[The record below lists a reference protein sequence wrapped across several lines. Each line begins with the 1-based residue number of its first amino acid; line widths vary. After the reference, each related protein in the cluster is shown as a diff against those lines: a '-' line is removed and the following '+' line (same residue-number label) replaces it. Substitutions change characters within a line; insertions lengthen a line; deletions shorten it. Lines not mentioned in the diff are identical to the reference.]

1 MMQRRG
7 LPLFSYTLA
16 RVKHG
21 MIGSILNRKKNMSEQ
36 KPKKKV
42 HKASG
47 PDRLPNLVLSK
58 YEPIWRPNHGNH
70 DGHAIMKK
78 SKMMRQR
85 SRCLLICFTEKPR
98 YIVKYFSQLVMLVK
112 DLRYLTEQLNLHL
125 TKTLEKVEKLE
136 KENELLRSEKRSS
149 N

>member
-1 MMQRRG
+1 
-7 LPLFSYTLA
+7 
-16 RVKHG
+16 
-21 MIGSILNRKKNMSEQ
+21 MSKQ
-36 KPKKKV
+36 TPKKKV

-58 YEPIWRPNHGNH
+58 YKPIWRPNHGNH

-85 SRCLLICFTEKPR
+85 TRCLFISFTEKPDN
-98 YIVKYFSQLVMLVK
+98 IIDYFDQMVLLVK
-112 DLRYLTEQLNLHL
+112 DIRYLTEQLNLHL

-136 KENELLRSEKRSS
+136 KENELLRREKRTTD
-149 N
+149 